1 MTKLEKD
8 TILPP
13 RNPKLF
19 KRFVGDIFTRCK
31 TNVPDQLLEFFHN
44 YNPNIKLSFQK
55 KSLDTKVCYNNSL
68 ITIKVQ

>member
-19 KRFVGDIFTRCK
+19 KHFVGDIFTRCK

-55 KSLDTKVCYNNSL
+55 KSLDTKICYNNSL